1 MIRYILKKLDFSEGT
16 IVGTHRNNKMPNYW
30 VLLTYKGEIINY
42 AN

>member
-30 VLLTYKGEIINY
+30 VFIDI
-42 AN
+42 